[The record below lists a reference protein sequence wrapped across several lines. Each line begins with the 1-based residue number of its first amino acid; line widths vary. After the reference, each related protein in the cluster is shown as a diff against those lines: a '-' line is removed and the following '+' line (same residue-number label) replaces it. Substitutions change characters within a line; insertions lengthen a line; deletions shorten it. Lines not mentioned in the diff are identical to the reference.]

1 MFRRMMA
8 EEKKYDISSVHRGF
22 AEYFKS
28 FSWQAEVQEGFL
40 VPMFTFHILE

>member
-8 EEKKYDISSVHRGF
+8 EEKKDYVSSAHHGF

-28 FSWQAEVQEGFL
+28 FSWQAEVQKGFS
-40 VPMFTFHILE
+40 VCVFTFHILE